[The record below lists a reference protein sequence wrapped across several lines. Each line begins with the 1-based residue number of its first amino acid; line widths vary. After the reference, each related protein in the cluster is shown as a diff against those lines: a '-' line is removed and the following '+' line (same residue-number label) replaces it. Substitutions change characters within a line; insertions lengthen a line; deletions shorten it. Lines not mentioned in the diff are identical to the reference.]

1 MIGKLKLLV
10 PGGVWLAI
18 LLTLGCGR
26 RKVLEPLVDL
36 QKIGSCSTLGYA
48 QDVVLVDSL
57 AYLATGQGGLE
68 IIDVSDPENPFTVG
82 SFDIPMGLYNYA
94 TSLEVKTEKAY
105 IGYGYDGL
113 LIVDVS
119 NPAQP
124 AYLGQVAEL
133 RVEDLAISSTGEFTY
148 VCTAARHQFAIVD
161 ATDPEYPW
169 RVVYIS
175 TPGKARG
182 IFVLDTLAYVAD
194 EQLGLQIINFSD
206 VFSPTIEGSCDTES
220 NARDVWVE
228 GDYAYI
234 ADGRG
239 GLQIVET
246 TDIDSLS
253 IVGSCNTPGYAK
265 KIVIHGNYAF
275 VADGSEGLQVI
286 DVTDPTSPYIVGNYP
301 TPYTHGVFVTEDYVF
316 LADRDRGLIIL
327 TYPD

>member
-10 PGGVWLAI
+10 LGGVWFAI

-26 RKVLEPLVDL
+26 RKMLEPLVDL

-48 QDVVLVDSL
+48 QDVVIADSL
-57 AYLATGQGGLE
+57 AYLATGQGCLE
-68 IIDVSDPENPFTVG
+68 IVDISDPGSPFKVGSFDIHVDIANYARDVEVQDTLAYLGYGKGGILVIDVSDPTQPDFVG
-82 SFDIPMGLYNYA
+82 MEYTYYLYDITIKSAGDSLY
-94 TSLEVKTEKAY
+94 AY
-105 IGYGYDGL
+105 M
-113 LIVDVS
+113 
-119 NPAQP
+119 
-124 AYLGQVAEL
+124 
-133 RVEDLAISSTGEFTY
+133 
-148 VCTAARHQFAIVD
+148 AARDWFVIENV
-161 ATDPEYPW
+161 TDPIFPSMVG
-169 RVVYIS
+169 RCR
-175 TPGKARG
+175 TPGRSQG
-182 IFVLDTLAYVAD
+182 VFVVDTLAYVAD
-194 EQLGLQIINFSD
+194 EQAGLQIVNVRD
-206 VFSPTIEGSCDTES
+206 PFSPYITGGIDTPS